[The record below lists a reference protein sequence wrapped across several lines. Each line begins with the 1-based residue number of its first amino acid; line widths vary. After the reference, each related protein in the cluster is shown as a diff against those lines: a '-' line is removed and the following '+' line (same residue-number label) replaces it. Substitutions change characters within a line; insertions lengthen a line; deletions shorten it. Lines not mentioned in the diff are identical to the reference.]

1 MRMAVLVLALL
12 AAFVRAEE
20 PVELYPCP
28 VLLRLGTMERGV
40 VERPTT
46 PGEIAAGFKRSCEY
60 AVLGRFVDV
69 SDSHYDELLGPAD
82 EPVAA
87 TFEVVEALLGE
98 PVATAKIRL
107 RRAMLVVPGEER
119 SRYLSALEFMADEL
133 YRRELALQVERELA
147 AIRDSG
153 KPLTRSQHER
163 LLGAVGRL
171 VEVPPRSNFQLHQLV
186 AESQA
191 GSGIAGHGSPLS
203 FESEL
208 GAIRADQIY
217 LLGLSGEN
225 TTGSPQGRY
234 FGSVHTYLF
243 WGSEALDIAAAL
255 RERQE

>member
-40 VERPTT
+40 VERPAT

-60 AVLGRFVDV
+60 AVLGRFVNV

-98 PVATAKIRL
+98 PVATAKICL

-153 KPLTRSQHER
+153 KPLTRSQHDR
-163 LLGAVGRL
+163 LLDAVGRL
-171 VEVPPRSNFQLHQLV
+171 VEVPPRSNHQLHELV
-186 AESQA
+186 EESLA
-191 GSGIAGHGSPLS
+191 TGSPLS

-208 GAIRADQIY
+208 GAIRADQMY

-225 TTGSPQGRY
+225 TTGSPQGRC